1 MLKKYDKRKRLDMIS
16 LVDVEVFLS
25 VLLLNRSFC
34 YFIRSNYEM
43 AYCKQD
49 VSRGEYTYH

>member
-1 MLKKYDKRKRLDMIS
+1 MLKKYDKRKRLDMMS
-16 LVDVEVFLS
+16 LADVEVFLS

-43 AYCKQD
+43 AYCK
-49 VSRGEYTYH
+49 